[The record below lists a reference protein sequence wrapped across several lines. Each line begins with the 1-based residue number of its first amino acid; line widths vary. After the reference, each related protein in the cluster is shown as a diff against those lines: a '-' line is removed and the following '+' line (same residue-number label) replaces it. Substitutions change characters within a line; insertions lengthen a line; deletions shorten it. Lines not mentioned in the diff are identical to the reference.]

1 MLAGLPGADL
11 AGLLDSSPLRGTL
24 ERLVDF
30 KRIARNVEGGALTAA
45 AVVATAYAT
54 TRSMVFHH
62 GGPAV
67 ALDSMRA
74 IDYAATTLA
83 PEHVLASAAIPGAFP
98 AVEIRR
104 PRAAAGWYSDGG
116 VRLNAPLAP
125 ALALGAGRVW

>member
-11 AGLLDSSPLRGTL
+11 AGLLDPSPLRGTL

-30 KRIARNVEGGALTAA
+30 KRIARNVEDGALTAA

-54 TRSMVFHH
+54 TRSVVFHH

-83 PEHVLASAAIPGAFP
+83 PSMCSRRRRSRARSRRSRSGGRARRLAGTATVACVSM
-98 AVEIRR
+98 RR
-104 PRAAAGWYSDGG
+104 LRRRSRW
-116 VRLNAPLAP
+116 APT
-125 ALALGAGRVW
+125 VSW